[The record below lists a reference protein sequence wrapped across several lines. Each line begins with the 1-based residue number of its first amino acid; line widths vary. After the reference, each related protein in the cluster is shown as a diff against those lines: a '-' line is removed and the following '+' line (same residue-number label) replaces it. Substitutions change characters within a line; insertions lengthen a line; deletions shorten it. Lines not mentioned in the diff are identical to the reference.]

1 MRYDDKSDDDGKRGG
16 LLEYPATSLLIVGAV
31 RDSAKAAPSAE
42 PICRPVVFRAEPI
55 ANLPGGKNAVAL
67 LESTDMLQPTP
78 EPQQIMRG
86 K

>member
-1 MRYDDKSDDDGKRGG
+1 MYGNKSEEVGSRGG
-16 LLEYPATSLLIVGAV
+16 LLVKPPTSLLIVGAV
-31 RDSAKAAPSAE
+31 SDNASAAPSAE

-67 LESTDMLQPTP
+67 LDRTDRLQPTP
-78 EPQQIMRG
+78 EPQIIMSG